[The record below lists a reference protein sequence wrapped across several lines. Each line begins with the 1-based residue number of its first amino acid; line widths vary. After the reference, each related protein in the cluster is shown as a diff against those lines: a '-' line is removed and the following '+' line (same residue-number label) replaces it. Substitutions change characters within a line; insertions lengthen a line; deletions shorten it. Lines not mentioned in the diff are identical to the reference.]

1 MDIFLKFIQTGAI
14 GNFTWGNLGM
24 IVVGCIFIYLAIK
37 KDYEPLLLVPIGF
50 GILLGNIPFAP
61 GMRIGIY
68 EEGSILSILYTGV
81 TQGWY
86 PSLIFLGIGA
96 MTDFSCMLA
105 NPRLILLGAAAQAG
119 IFLTFMGAMALGFD
133 FKEAAAIGIIGGAD
147 GPTAIFLSSKM
158 APHLLGAIAVSAY
171 SYMAL
176 VPVIQPPII
185 KLLTTKKERRIRM
198 KPSKAVSKRP
208 AHPFSRDCFPYH
220 GVYRAGV
227 TKPAGVPLFRQ
238 PA

>member
-1 MDIFLKFIQTGAI
+1 MDIFLNFIQSGAI
-14 GNFTWGNLGM
+14 GNFTWGNLAM
-24 IVVGCIFIYLAIK
+24 IVIGGIFIYLAIT

-50 GILLGNIPFAP
+50 GMLLGNIPFAE

-119 IFLTFMGAMALGFD
+119 IFLTFISAMFLGFAEQ
-133 FKEAAAIGIIGGAD
+133 EAAAIGIIGGAD
-147 GPTAIFLSSKM
+147 G
-158 APHLLGAIAVSAY
+158 
-171 SYMAL
+171 
-176 VPVIQPPII
+176 
-185 KLLTTKKERRIRM
+185 
-198 KPSKAVSKRP
+198 
-208 AHPFSRDCFPYH
+208 
-220 GVYRAGV
+220 
-227 TKPAGVPLFRQ
+227 
-238 PA
+238 